1 MNEKSQGFPH
11 TNSLIQHAKGF
22 HNITHHDLLTAKDLV
37 YNPCRFKCS
46 QPIMEAESAEYGA
59 YTFELNDLSVR
70 FRVAKITPTKIGQF
84 VTL

>member
-1 MNEKSQGFPH
+1 
-11 TNSLIQHAKGF
+11 
-22 HNITHHDLLTAKDLV
+22 
-37 YNPCRFKCS
+37 
-46 QPIMEAESAEYGA
+46 MEAESAEYGA